1 MPPSSRSRP
10 VHDAPPGLGPEAGG
24 AGPEDDAD
32 FYARVYG
39 VVSRIP
45 HGRVTTYGRI
55 ARHLGA
61 PRASRAVGWAL
72 KAVAA
77 SPRSVL
83 EVPCHRV
90 VNREGRLT
98 GRLHF
103 ATPTAMEER
112 LRAEGVA
119 FAEADRVDLGA
130 HLWDPETR
138 A

>member
-1 MPPSSRSRP
+1 MSEPPRSQT
-10 VHDAPPGLGPEAGG
+10 VHDSGDPEPSAS
-24 AGPEDDAD
+24 PDD
-32 FYARVYG
+32 FYTRVYRLVG
-39 VVSRIP
+39 RIP
-45 HGRVTTYGRI
+45 YGRVTTYGRI
-55 ARHLGA
+55 ANALGA

-77 SPRSVL
+77 SPMGVL

-103 ATPTAMEER
+103 VTPSAMEER

-119 FAEADRVDLGA
+119 FVDEDRVDLEA
-130 HLWDPETR
+130 HLWHPP

>member
-1 MPPSSRSRP
+1 MPRSSRSRP
-10 VHDAPPGLGPEAGG
+10 VHPDSPRLGAEAEGLAP
-24 AGPEDDAD
+24 DDAD
-32 FYARVYG
+32 FYARVYA
-39 VVSRIP
+39 VVAQIP
-45 HGRVTTYGRI
+45 NGRVTTYGRI

-83 EVPCHRV
+83 EIPCHRV

-103 ATPTAMEER
+103 ASPTAMEER

-119 FAEADRVDLGA
+119 FAEADRVDLGP
-130 HLWDPETR
+130 HLWEPGS
-138 A
+138 